1 MPLILAE
8 FCGRWGC
15 TWQENILNIIL
26 ASLDGKSALI
36 LLGILLLPIFLG
48 VLMLLAGLIRLYEFI
63 SGWGRALLGIPNPN
77 KSQQQD
83 DYTLTTDDF
92 FDCAVTIANKVRADY
107 QQKQDVNNQAPPQ
120 QKDIPEPDETAVN
133 SISNEVVN
141 NSGKSQ
147 PQRKRN
153 LTTAKFLGRTL
164 RNIPKN

>member
-8 FCGRWGC
+8 FCERWGC

-36 LLGILLLPIFLG
+36 LLGILLMPIFMG
-48 VLMLLAGLIRLYEFI
+48 LLILLIGLVTAYEFI

-77 KSQQQD
+77 KSQQRD
-83 DYTLTTDDF
+83 EYTLTTDEF
-92 FDCAVTIANKVRADY
+92 FDRAVTIANKVRADY

-120 QKDIPEPDETAVN
+120 QQDTPEPDKIAVN

-141 NSGKSQ
+141 NSVDYQS
-147 PQRKRN
+147 QRKQN
-153 LTTAKFLGRTL
+153 LRTAKISGRTL
-164 RNIPKN
+164 RNIAKN

>member
-1 MPLILAE
+1 MSLIFAE

-36 LLGILLLPIFLG
+36 LLGILLMPIFTG
-48 VLMLLAGLIRLYEFI
+48 LLILLIGLVTAYEFI
-63 SGWGRALLGIPNPN
+63 SGWGRALLGILNSN

-83 DYTLTTDDF
+83 EYILTTDEF
-92 FDCAVTIANKVRADY
+92 FDRAVTIANKVKADY

-120 QKDIPEPDETAVN
+120 QQDTPETDESAVN
-133 SISNEVVN
+133 SVN
-141 NSGKSQ
+141 HEAVKNSVEFEPK
-147 PQRKRN
+147 RKRN

-164 RNIPKN
+164 RNIAKN

>member
-15 TWQENILNIIL
+15 TWQENIFNIIL

-48 VLMLLAGLIRLYEFI
+48 VLMLLAGLVTVYEFI

-83 DYTLTTDDF
+83 EYTLITDEF
-92 FDCAVTIANKVRADY
+92 FDRAVTIANKVRADY
-107 QQKQDVNNQAPPQ
+107 HQKQDVNNQAPPQ
-120 QKDIPEPDETAVN
+120 QQDTPEPDETAVN
-133 SISNEVVN
+133 SISNEFVN
-141 NSGKSQ
+141 NSVEYQ
-147 PQRKRN
+147 LQRKQN
-153 LTTAKFLGRTL
+153 LRKAKFLDRTL
-164 RNIPKN
+164 RNIAKH